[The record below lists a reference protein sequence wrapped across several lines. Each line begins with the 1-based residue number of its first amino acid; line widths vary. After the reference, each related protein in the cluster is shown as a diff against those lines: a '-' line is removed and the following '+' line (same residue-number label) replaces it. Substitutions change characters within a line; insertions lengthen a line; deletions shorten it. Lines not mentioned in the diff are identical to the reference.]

1 MAYCGR
7 RRSRHLPAAIPSSM
21 PGILA
26 ALTYMTPNP
35 QCPVCHGFG
44 GTLATV
50 DDVKAD
56 TPKEVVTSRARRR
69 PLACFHQMP

>member
-1 MAYCGR
+1 
-7 RRSRHLPAAIPSSM
+7 M

-56 TPKEVVTSRARRR
+56 TPKEVVQAVQDAAPWPAFIKCPECDGSGLLYR
-69 PLACFHQMP
+69 

>member
-1 MAYCGR
+1 MR
-7 RRSRHLPAAIPSSM
+7 TPPKRAASNAAKSM
-21 PGILA
+21 D
-26 ALTYMTPNP
+26 MTPNP

-56 TPKEVVTSRARRR
+56 TPKEVVQAVQDAAPWPAFIKCPEFDGSGLLYR
-69 PLACFHQMP
+69 